1 MLTQYASMPVLV
13 TGAGGFIGHHLV
25 RRLAEVGAE
34 VHALIRPGRDVSGLP
49 LRSAV
54 EAEIA
59 DAEAVSRIVTAA
71 RPRVVFHL
79 AASLDR
85 SRSLRAVQE
94 LESTNITGTLNV
106 LRAAASSGAEVVVNT
121 GSCEEYGRRPAPFT
135 ESQVPDPLTPY
146 AASKATATLWCRT
159 LHRALGLNA
168 VTARLF
174 AVYGPGLDSEFFLS
188 QLMHAARTGQPLAMT
203 DGAQTRDFT
212 WVGDT
217 VEALLHLGRH
227 PELGGEVLNVCT
239 GHETSLLDAV
249 HLLEEILQRPVPVHT
264 GALPHR
270 ESELYRVWGSA
281 GTLLGTTGYRPR
293 TTLRE
298 GLTRMAQAEGL
309 LTA

>member
-1 MLTQYASMPVLV
+1 MLKQYETMPVLV

-25 RRLAEVGAE
+25 RRLAELGAE
-34 VHALIRPGRDVSGLP
+34 VHALIRPGRDVTGLP
-49 LRSAV
+49 LRTVV
-54 EAEIA
+54 EADISDA
-59 DAEAVSRIVTAA
+59 DAVHRVVSEA

-85 SRSLRAVQE
+85 SRSLRAVKE
-94 LESTNITGTLNV
+94 LDATNITGTLNV
-106 LRAAASSGAEVVVNT
+106 LRAAASSGVEVVVNT

-135 ESQVPDPLTPY
+135 ETQVPDPLTPY

-174 AVYGPGLDSEFFLS
+174 AVYGPGLTEEFFLK
-188 QLMHAARTGQPLAMT
+188 QLMQAVKTGRPLPMT

-217 VEALLHLGRH
+217 VEALVHLGRH

-239 GHETSLLDAV
+239 GHETSLLEAV
-249 HLLEEILQRPVPVHT
+249 RTLEDLLGRPVPVQI
-264 GALPHR
+264 GAIPHR
-270 ESELYRVWGSA
+270 ESELFRVWGSA

-293 TTLRE
+293 TPLRE
-298 GLTRMAQAEGL
+298 GLEKMARAEGL
-309 LTA
+309 LS